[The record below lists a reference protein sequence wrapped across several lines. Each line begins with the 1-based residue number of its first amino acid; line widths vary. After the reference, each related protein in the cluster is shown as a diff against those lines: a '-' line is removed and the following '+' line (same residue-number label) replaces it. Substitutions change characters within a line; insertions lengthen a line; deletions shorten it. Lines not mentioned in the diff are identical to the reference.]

1 MSAGAV
7 GQRIGRLAVDLV
19 LLGVAAV
26 TALALRENATLEADK
41 LAALIP
47 YLIISTAVAVPAS
60 LALGLDRAFW
70 RFSALADFIKVLT
83 WISFSVLA
91 ATVLVFVYNR
101 LDGVSRSIPILH
113 AIIAVCLLV
122 GTRVTVRARHL
133 SQSRRPNPA
142 LIARPGSVARD
153 DCVLIVGVN
162 DLTWLFLR
170 ALGELD
176 QDNVR
181 VAGIV
186 ATTPRPN
193 RQTVR
198 GHHIYGIDEHVPEI
212 IRNLMVHGV
221 RVQRIIVTVD
231 PATLPVNLAESLKMV
246 ASHGKVRVETL
257 FDLIGL
263 RSADR
268 ARHSDAVIQL
278 PARTERGHA
287 ARASASAPAN
297 LDASS
302 IANRPFWKIKR
313 AGDVLVAA
321 ILITI
326 LAPLTLLVGSAVAVF
341 IGRPLIFW
349 QDRPGRGG
357 RRFRL
362 YKFRT
367 MGPAHGAD
375 GGALADDQR
384 LNGLGEFL
392 RMTRLDELPQLWNI
406 LVGDM
411 SFVGPR
417 PLLLADQVEGETVR
431 LLVRPGLTGWAQV
444 MGGRAVGASDKMAL
458 DAWYI
463 RNASLLLDLRIVCK
477 TLPIV
482 IGGERITNE
491 AKRAWEVAA
500 ASATSR
506 PEGHG
511 AMSEPVRSG
520 LHGLGERVGSIGG

>member
-1 MSAGAV
+1 MSTGAV
-7 GQRIGRLAVDLV
+7 GQRIGRLSVDLV
-19 LLGVAAV
+19 LLAVAAI

-41 LAALIP
+41 IRAILP
-47 YLIISTAVAVPAS
+47 YLMVSTAVAIPTN

-83 WISFSVLA
+83 WISFTVLA

-113 AIIAVCLLV
+113 ALVAICLLV
-122 GTRVTVRARHL
+122 GTRVAVRALHL
-133 SQSRRPNPA
+133 SRLRTPDPA
-142 LIARPGSVARD
+142 LIARPGSAARD

-181 VAGIV
+181 IAGIV

-198 GHHIYGIDEHVPEI
+198 GHRIYGADEHVPDI
-212 IRNLMVHGV
+212 IRGLMVHGV
-221 RVQRIIVTVD
+221 RVRRIIVTVD
-231 PATLPVNLAESLKMV
+231 PASLPEELAESLNAI
-246 ASHGKVRVETL
+246 ASQGRVRVETL

-263 RSADR
+263 RAQD
-268 ARHSDAVIQL
+268 
-278 PARTERGHA
+278 PARQPDASTGSPGTA
-287 ARASASAPAN
+287 KNARMAGGSSSEN
-297 LDASS
+297 LDTVS

-313 AGDVLVAA
+313 AGDFLVAA
-321 ILITI
+321 ILLVL
-326 LAPLTLLVGSAVAVF
+326 LAPLTLSVGCAVAIW

-367 MGPAHGAD
+367 MAPAHGAD
-375 GGALADDQR
+375 GGTLADDQR
-384 LNGLGEFL
+384 LNWLGQFL

-406 LVGDM
+406 LAGDM

-431 LLVRPGLTGWAQV
+431 LLIRPGLTGWAQV
-444 MGGRAVGASDKMAL
+444 MGGRAVSAADKMAL
-458 DAWYI
+458 DAWYV
-463 RNASLLLDLRIVCK
+463 RNASPLLDFRILFK
-477 TLPIV
+477 TVPII
-482 IGGERITNE
+482 IGGERITSE

-500 ASATSR
+500 ASATTRS
-506 PEGHG
+506 EGHV
-511 AMSEPVRSG
+511 AKSEPARSS

>member
-19 LLGVAAV
+19 LLAVAAI

-41 LAALIP
+41 LTALIP
-47 YLIISTAVAVPAS
+47 YLTVSTALAIPVS

-83 WISFSVLA
+83 WISFTVLA

-101 LDGVSRSIPILH
+101 LDGVSRSTPILH
-113 AIIAVCLLV
+113 VLVAVCLLV
-122 GTRVTVRARHL
+122 GTRVMVRARHL

-181 VAGIV
+181 IAGIV

-198 GHHIYGIDEHVPEI
+198 GHRIYGADEHVPDI
-212 IRNLMVHGV
+212 IRSLMVHGV

-231 PATLPVNLAESLKMV
+231 PASLPEELAESLN
-246 ASHGKVRVETL
+246 AIAGQGQVRVETL

-263 RSADR
+263 RSRGLARRADVSIGPPGM
-268 ARHSDAVIQL
+268 AKA
-278 PARTERGHA
+278 
-287 ARASASAPAN
+287 ASARIAGFFPSEG
-297 LDASS
+297 LDTVS
-302 IANRPFWKIKR
+302 IANRPFWKVKR
-313 AGDVLVAA
+313 TGDFLVAA
-321 ILITI
+321 VLLVA
-326 LAPLTLLVGSAVAVF
+326 LAPLTLAVGCAVAIW

-375 GGALADDQR
+375 GKTLADDQR
-384 LNGLGEFL
+384 LNWLGQFL

-406 LVGDM
+406 LAGDM

-444 MGGRAVGASDKMAL
+444 MGGRSVSATDKMAL

-463 RNASLLLDLRIVCK
+463 RNASLLLDLKIVCK
-477 TLPIV
+477 TLPII
-482 IGGERITNE
+482 IGGERITSE

-506 PEGHG
+506 PDGHG
-511 AMSEPVRSG
+511 ATSESARASM
-520 LHGLGERVGSIGG
+520 HGLGERVGSIGG